1 MRHIINST
9 YISLNGVIQD
19 PQDWPDNGIDSD
31 GTGMKVQTD
40 LLFGCDA
47 RLMGGRTYPGFAPAW
62 MARSGDPFSD
72 RMNSMAK
79 YVVSSTLTDPEWNN
93 TTVISAD
100 PIAAIRRLKEQP
112 GQDIVQ
118 YGFGQLSYA
127 LLEHGLLDEL
137 RLWVHPLFVGRATTD
152 DLMFRPTA
160 TAQMELAGTL
170 ALNTGI
176 VILTYRVPA
185 GKAAARPIHSRSLRS
200 SATYGRP
207 SATRRPAPAGRIRP
221 GNPPPGP

>member
-1 MRHIINST
+1 MCM
-9 YISLNGVIQD
+9 SLDGYVTTPDGWPAQLAD
-19 PQDWPDNGIDSD
+19 PSWDPAAYGFVEFQ
-31 GTGMKVQTD
+31 GT
-40 LLFGCDA
+40 CDA
-47 RLMGGRTYPGFAPAW
+47 VLMGGRTYPPFSAAW

-93 TTVISAD
+93 TTVISDD
-100 PIAAIRRLKEQP
+100 PVAAIRRLKEQP

-160 TAQMELAGTL
+160 TAQMELASTL

-176 VILTYRVPA
+176 VILTYRVPSSS
-185 GKAAARPIHSRSLRS
+185 RPPTLTASESE
-200 SATYGRP
+200 
-207 SATRRPAPAGRIRP
+207 
-221 GNPPPGP
+221 

>member
-1 MRHIINST
+1 MRRIINST
-9 YISLNGVIQD
+9 YISLDGVIQD
-19 PQDWPDNGIDSD
+19 PQDWPDNGIESD
-31 GTGMKVQTD
+31 GTGLKVQTD

-47 RLMGGRTYPGFAPAW
+47 LLMGGRTYPGFAPAW

-93 TTVISAD
+93 TTVISGD
-100 PIAAIRRLKEQP
+100 PIAAIRRLKEEP

-137 RLWVHPLFVGRATTD
+137 RLWVHPLFVGRAKVD

-185 GKAAARPIHSRSLRS
+185 G
-200 SATYGRP
+200 G
-207 SATRRPAPAGRIRP
+207 
-221 GNPPPGP
+221 